1 MIGVKQLADTIDF
14 LKAQQD
20 LNTAQLKVLF
30 DILKIVL
37 ENTNGVYSNATT
49 SDYDFSWADE
59 LFTQQYS
66 NGVYSKNSYMESTR
80 KKTIL
85 NK

>member
-37 ENTNGVYSNATT
+37 ENTNGVYSNAT
-49 SDYDFSWADE
+49 AE
-59 LFTQQYS
+59 
-66 NGVYSKNSYMESTR
+66 
-80 KKTIL
+80 
-85 NK
+85 

>member
-1 MIGVKQLADTIDF
+1 MIGIKQLADTIDF

-37 ENTNGVYSNATT
+37 ENTN

-66 NGVYSKNSYMESTR
+66 NGVYSKNTYMEDTR

>member
-37 ENTNGVYSNATT
+37 ENANGVYSNATT

-66 NGVYSKNSYMESTR
+66 NGVYSKNTYM
-80 KKTIL
+80 
-85 NK
+85 